1 MDGCPLPYYARGCVS
16 AVRSA
21 ALALAL
27 ALVAPTS
34 LALAQD
40 VRDGDT
46 LPARAGGL
54 IISPAYSGGTD
65 RFGPNWS
72 FFGRESILTD
82 FANIDLK
89 RTIVGDAGGPIDAF
103 LGQQR
108 DTFINPAFSGMESGM
123 FYNGERD
130 NPLDAQGNPKFLYR
144 QSTLGYT
151 QFEATQNSVGVNFS
165 LAYGVTDRLTLAAV
179 LPFASAT
186 YKIDAHL
193 RTYRTDGDGNDI
205 PDSYAPLTNRRIKP
219 KNPDGMDPLT
229 CPTGEL
235 ELTGD
240 GLQELFDDTV
250 TDAYRFS
257 VGDLSRAL
265 TSDCLGYVNPFDDT
279 YMGDDGYLHGRA
291 SRSYSGFRDLIL
303 GAKYQWFH
311 GRHFNLSTLTY
322 IVLPTGE
329 PDDPDDLF
337 DPSFG
342 DGQVDVALLVGA
354 TIPLGR
360 FRIGVSAG
368 YEIQFGDTIVRR
380 LNGLTF
386 SEELENQLINGE
398 ITEEELYDEH
408 LDDGTST
415 PIVTAFDKA
424 NVERKLGNN
433 IYVYSTFGYQ
443 ILEWL
448 GVGVTIDFLH
458 HFRDQ
463 ITDTGQRVRNAD
475 IKGEG
480 SIEGDYELRLNPDG
494 TPIRLQTSAEVRQ
507 QAAQAAAQSREAAIT
522 AIRNGEMREPT
533 AAELAQIDTDAE
545 TLRRDTL
552 RSGYAGSAER
562 KAAAY
567 AWHTVRSSIV
577 AGFSIQVN
585 TLGPFLRD
593 QFPLPII
600 ASLGAAVPMA
610 GKNLD
615 AIDSFSLSLTIPF
628 ITGEVKDPAEY
639 GYDDDEK
646 PGSGLPWP

>member
-16 AVRSA
+16 ALRFA
-21 ALALAL
+21 ALAITLAP
-27 ALVAPTS
+27 AS
-34 LALAQD
+34 LAVAQD

-65 RFGPNWS
+65 RFGPNWT

-89 RTIVGDAGGPIDAF
+89 RTIAGDDTGPIDAL
-103 LGQQR
+103 LGERR
-108 DTFINPAFSGMESGM
+108 DTLVNPAFSGMESGM

-130 NPLDAQGNPKFLYR
+130 NPLDESGDPKFLYR
-144 QSTLGYT
+144 QSTLGFT
-151 QFEATQNSVGVNFS
+151 QFDAKQNSIGVNFS
-165 LAYGVTDRLTLAAV
+165 LAYGVTDRLTVAAV

-186 YKIDAHL
+186 YTIDAHL
-193 RTYRTDGDGNDI
+193 REYRTEDGVDV
-205 PDSYAPLTNRRIKP
+205 PSSFAPLTNQKI
-219 KNPDGMDPLT
+219 KNPRALRCDDGNLDIS
-229 CPTGEL
+229 GEDFNTLL
-235 ELTGD
+235 ED
-240 GLQELFDDTV
+240 NPP
-250 TDAYRFS
+250 ANYRFS
-257 VGDLSRAL
+257 VEDLRRAL
-265 TSDCLGYVNPFDDT
+265 SSDCLGYKDPFDET

-291 SRSYSGFRDLIL
+291 SRSYAGFRDLIL

-322 IVLPTGE
+322 IVLPTGQ

-337 DPSFG
+337 DPAFG
-342 DGQVDVALLVGA
+342 DGQVDVALIVGA
-354 TIPLGR
+354 TIPLGD
-360 FRIGVSAG
+360 FRIGVATG
-368 YEIQFGDTIVRR
+368 YEVQFGDTIVRR

-386 SEELENQLINGE
+386 SEELENKLARNE
-398 ITEEELYDEH
+398 ISEQDLYDEH

-415 PIVTAFDKA
+415 PIVTAYDKA

-458 HFRDQ
+458 HFRDE
-463 ITDTGQRVRNAD
+463 IVDTGLRVMKVA
-475 IKGEG
+475 EG
-480 SIEGDYELRLNPDG
+480 SGAIEGNYNNRLIDTNGDGDPDS
-494 TPIRLQTSAEVRQ
+494 TVRFQTSAEARKE
-507 QAAQAAAQSREAAIT
+507 AQDLAAAERARLEALPPAE
-522 AIRNGEMREPT
+522 RPT
-533 AAELAQIDTDAE
+533 PAEIDAQVDAFH
-545 TLRRDTL
+545 LDNL
-552 RSGYAGSAER
+552 RSRLPNTAER

-567 AWHTVRSSIV
+567 GWHTVRNSII

-593 QFPLPII
+593 EFPLPII

-628 ITGEVKDPAEY
+628 ITGEVKDPAQY
-639 GYDDDEK
+639 GYDDDEA